1 MPGDNSELK
10 RKAREWISAKAE
22 IKHLS
27 TEATQLRKRLKL
39 IETDLVQI
47 MCDQTTEEVEVDG
60 KVVRRAR
67 GLCEK
72 KE

>member
-1 MPGDNSELK
+1 MADNELK
-10 RKAREWISAKAE
+10 RKAREWMSAKAE
-22 IKHLS
+22 IKALS
-27 TEATQLRKRLKL
+27 SEASQLRKRLKL

-67 GLCEK
+67 ALCEK
-72 KE
+72 KD